1 MRESVFLSVKKVK
14 RWPKSSFTHNF
25 NIHTG
30 EKNTAVGYGVY
41 MFSEESS
48 LPGAFYYLRYAGY
61 VCFGSGGGYLDQFGS
76 GHGVWFCFLKL
87 YYEILFTL

>member
-30 EKNTAVGYGVY
+30 EKNTAVGYGVS

-61 VCFGSGGGYLDQFGS
+61 ACFGSGGR
-76 GHGVWFCFLKL
+76 GVPGPIW
-87 YYEILFTL
+87 IWPWGMVLFSEVVL